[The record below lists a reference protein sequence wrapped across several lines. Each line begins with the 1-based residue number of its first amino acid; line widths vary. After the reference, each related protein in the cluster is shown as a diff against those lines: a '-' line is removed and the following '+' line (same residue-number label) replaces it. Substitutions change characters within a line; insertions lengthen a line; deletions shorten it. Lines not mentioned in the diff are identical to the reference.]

1 MSTSSIRFEYNWL
14 KFTFKRKL
22 IPEYRFMLI
31 AATKYEI
38 MMRYLP
44 SDDTNGNNNNAGI
57 FI

>member
-1 MSTSSIRFEYNWL
+1 
-14 KFTFKRKL
+14 
-22 IPEYRFMLI
+22 MLI